1 MSHLHGPAGN
11 PPGNPSDG
19 AEDPRFWRRII
30 GAEVVARA
38 GDISAAAIVDGEDH
52 AGDPVLRVTGA
63 TRHVYRRCRHG
74 REERCVD
81 IEVTPEIRAALLP
94 ALVEAARE
102 AAEEAR

>member
-11 PPGNPSDG
+11 PPGNPSGD
-19 AEDPRFWRRII
+19 AEDPRFWRRIR
-30 GAEVVARA
+30 GAEVIARV

-63 TRHVYRRCRHG
+63 TRHVPTAAG
-74 REERCVD
+74 GDGWAVD
-81 IEVTPEIRAALLP
+81 IAVTPEIRAALLP

>member
-19 AEDPRFWRRII
+19 GEDPRFWRRII

-63 TRHVYRRCRHG
+63 VRHAPDG
-74 REERCVD
+74 CVD
-81 IEVTPEIRAALLP
+81 IEATKEILAALMP
-94 ALVEAARE
+94 ALIEAARE

>member
-11 PPGNPSDG
+11 PPGNPSGD
-19 AEDPRFWRRII
+19 AEDPRFWRRIR
-30 GAEVVARA
+30 GAEVIACV
-38 GDISAAAIVDGEDH
+38 GDISAAAIVDGEDR

-63 TRHVYRRCRHG
+63 VRHAPDG
-74 REERCVD
+74 CVD
-81 IEVTPEIRAALLP
+81 IEVTTEIRAALLP